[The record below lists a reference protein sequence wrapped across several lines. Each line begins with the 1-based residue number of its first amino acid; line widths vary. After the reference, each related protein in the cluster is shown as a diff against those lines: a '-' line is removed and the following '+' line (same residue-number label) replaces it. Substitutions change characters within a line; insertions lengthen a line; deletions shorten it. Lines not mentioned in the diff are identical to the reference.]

1 MTKSKLC
8 AYTHITRNHS
18 AGRGGCG
25 VCKIT
30 SHYMVARWSGRQCAD
45 YFAGTTRQASS
56 NYCIGVD
63 GDVAMS
69 VDEDDRA

>member
-1 MTKSKLC
+1 M
-8 AYTHITRNHS
+8 A
-18 AGRGGCG
+18 
-25 VCKIT
+25 
-30 SHYMVARWSGRQCAD
+30 ARWSGRQCAD